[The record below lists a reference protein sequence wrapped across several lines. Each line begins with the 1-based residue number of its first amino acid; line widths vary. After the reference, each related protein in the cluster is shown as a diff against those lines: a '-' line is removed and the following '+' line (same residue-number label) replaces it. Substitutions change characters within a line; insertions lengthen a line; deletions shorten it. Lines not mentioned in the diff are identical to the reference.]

1 MKYNYLFFL
10 FISLAKFFDILEFNI
25 EIPLFTYLIILNN
38 ILIMTDLASY
48 IVIRRTYEN
57 FKSELS
63 MCSNVKE
70 LKLKIQKFLSFLS
83 SFDFEIETKLKEFVS
98 KQKEIAKKLLLIINI
113 RYVIIF
119 IYKYIVNKLLSELI
133 NLINVVLRELNYR
146 GF

>member
-1 MKYNYLFFL
+1 VKYNYLFFL

>member
-1 MKYNYLFFL
+1 
-10 FISLAKFFDILEFNI
+10 
-25 EIPLFTYLIILNN
+25 
-38 ILIMTDLASY
+38 MTDLASY

>member
-1 MKYNYLFFL
+1 M
-10 FISLAKFFDILEFNI
+10 AKFFDILEFNI

-38 ILIMTDLASY
+38 ILTMTDLASY

-57 FKSELS
+57 FKNELS
-63 MCSNVKE
+63 MCYNVKE